1 MLTIKDC
8 IALSDLTEAEI
19 DAIAEHEH
27 VPEMVAVEMG
37 HCLAHCPGG
46 ADRIARII
54 ADDIAEACAHGQV
67 GHAVDLMHTLRE
79 FVETHPRG

>member
-46 ADRIARII
+46 ADRIAHII

-67 GHAVDLMHTLRE
+67 ADRKSV
-79 FVETHPRG
+79 V

>member
-19 DAIAEHEH
+19 GAIAEHEH
-27 VPEMVAVEMG
+27 LPEMVAVEMG

-46 ADRIARII
+46 PNRIAHII

-67 GHAVDLMHTLRE
+67 AHAVELMHTLRE
-79 FVETHPRG
+79 FVETHPQS

>member
-8 IALSDLTEAEI
+8 IALSDLTEAEV

-27 VPEMVAVEMG
+27 LPEMVAVEMG

-46 ADRIARII
+46 PDRIAHIMFLSFRMCRFYPGG
-54 ADDIAEACAHGQV
+54 APYG
-67 GHAVDLMHTLRE
+67 
-79 FVETHPRG
+79 